1 MPDDKYKS
9 ISGRKVFFINP
20 TISIE
25 NFVIGRLQTMEYEVY
40 VLKDYRTAKSLFAEI
55 QEGICF
61 VCPDAG
67 LSKTGWHN
75 FIKYF
80 ENNIVFKNFD
90 FGIFSESIAENKKA
104 EITRDLKLTAG
115 FFSMLE
121 TEELVREL
129 VKSLDKLSA
138 KGMRKYVRVSCMD
151 ATETELYWFTKQQKM
166 FRAKLLD
173 ISNAGIAVKLN
184 ASLSKEVF
192 VNQLISDAT
201 LILAGKQV
209 PVSVKVTGIKAVSG
223 VLLVIMMYGMDT
235 HVSTQ
240 NQIRTYVTEKLKSNL
255 EAKIKNVPL
264 DKTNYENMEI

>member
-25 NFVIGRLQTMEYEVY
+25 NFVIDRLQTMEYEVY

-90 FGIFSESIAENKKA
+90 FGIFSESIAENRKA

-115 FFSMLE
+115 FFSMLGNG
-121 TEELVREL
+121 RACARACRI
-129 VKSLDKLSA
+129 SRQA
-138 KGMRKYVRVSCMD
+138 FRKRDEKICPRFVHGRNGN
-151 ATETELYWFTKQQKM
+151 
-166 FRAKLLD
+166 RA
-173 ISNAGIAVKLN
+173 
-184 ASLSKEVF
+184 
-192 VNQLISDAT
+192 
-201 LILAGKQV
+201 
-209 PVSVKVTGIKAVSG
+209 
-223 VLLVIMMYGMDT
+223 LLV
-235 HVSTQ
+235 HKAA
-240 NQIRTYVTEKLKSNL
+240 E
-255 EAKIKNVPL
+255 NVPR
-264 DKTNYENMEI
+264 KAARH